1 MTTKQMQ
8 LLLMYLGYGDDF
20 DLTQLGVAGRKTQ
33 TALSKFK
40 ADYGVG
46 AEGLPG
52 AVAGMV
58 PKKKIETVYMPTYP
72 DSRHFWA
79 DIKHFSREEF
89 RCKCGGKYCTG
100 FPAEPEEKLV
110 RIADAVRDHFGKPV
124 SVSSGVRCTQHNAA
138 VGGVSN
144 SRHLSGKAMDFCIN
158 GFSSQTILDYVQKQS
173 GVRLAYAIDSN
184 YVHMDVE

>member
-8 LLLMYLGYGDDF
+8 LLLMFLGYGDDF
-20 DLTQLGVAGRKTQ
+20 DVTKLGMAGRKTQ
-33 TALSKFK
+33 TALSKFS

-46 AEGLPG
+46 KDGLID
-52 AVAGMV
+52 AVAGKIQ
-58 PKKKIETVYMPTYP
+58 KKSATAYMPTYP
-72 DSRHFWA
+72 GIPHFWV

-124 SVSSGVRCTQHNAA
+124 SVSSGVRCQLHNAA

-144 SRHLSGKAMDFCIN
+144 SRHLSGKAVDFCIN

-173 GVRLAYAIDSN
+173 GVRYAYAIDSN
-184 YVHMDVE
+184 YVHMDIE